1 MVVSFDKP
9 KTDSKGNLA
18 NSGSSSA
25 FCNYMAKED
34 TLKQEQGE
42 QPEKWFSQ
50 DRDECK
56 KSEVRASIDK
66 DHQGIRK
73 EEGKFNTGSINPT
86 EEEWKALGKTEEER
100 KANFKTFVQ
109 EDFSKEFAGNF
120 HKKDTKGNAIP
131 IEPDNVKIY
140 YKIED
145 NRYYKGTDEEV
156 KNKEHKQGE
165 AKEGFN
171 VHCHFIVARKT
182 EDGQNRI
189 SPTTNNK
196 KEFSRDELKTR
207 TEQSFDK
214 RTGYERPLEQS
225 YEYAKTM
232 KNGSLQEREE
242 MIDKKILQEQAKPI
256 EQTQKNEQTL
266 IQPQKQEQNHSKGIQ
281 M

>member
-18 NSGSSSA
+18 NSGSSAA
-25 FCNYMAKED
+25 FCNYMEKED

-50 DRDECK
+50 ERDECK
-56 KSEVRASIDK
+56 KSEVRASIDS

-100 KANFKTFVQ
+100 KENFKAWIQ

-120 HKKDTKGNAIP
+120 HKKDTKGNPIP
-131 IEPDNVKIY
+131 IEADNVKIY
-140 YKIED
+140 YKVED

-165 AKEGFN
+165 VKEGFN

-196 KEFSRDELKTR
+196 KEFSRDELKTK

-214 RTGYERPLEQS
+214 RTGYERPLDES
-225 YEYAKTM
+225 YQYAKTM
-232 KNGSLQEREE
+232 RNGTLAEREAMTE
-242 MIDKKILQEQAKPI
+242 KAILQEQNKPI

-266 IQPQKQEQNHSKGIQ
+266 IQPQKQEQNNSKGIQ